1 MSIIKILKKIEHFLK
16 VNVKWTWDSRAF
28 WLRALLCWAIGLAFL
43 WTDYGSNYDY
53 RYQIRGNVYKSSNIA
68 LITITEMDWKKLKN
82 VQVDRFQS
90 LRTLYVN
97 ETLTDNYYWDEE
109 LWARLLTRL
118 LEYNPNKIG
127 VTFFFGSNLG
137 NVRLKRAND
146 RLFQNPK
153 IYWPARISS
162 EGQIQFPIFTRHR
175 DTGLINLYPDADG
188 TIRSFDTSIAEIANF
203 GYVLSDQKREIK
215 TYSKK
220 YFINYQAAPNK
231 IPSYKALDILA
242 GKVKLEEL
250 EGKTLIVG
258 TKDSNEHIYPTPL
271 GFMNKSEV
279 FAQIVD
285 NFNAE
290 RFPRKFPVQF
300 YAFYL
305 AIILILTL
313 LIIFEYPQN
322 YAMAFLLS
330 LGAIIAGF
338 SAWLFD
344 TYYVWT
350 PIFAAAIQ
358 IIATYII
365 FIGFKLTQNERKTWR
380 LEQEKSYLFELEQL
394 KNNFISLI
402 SHDLKTPI
410 AKIQGITTRLMQ
422 TDGPHNKDLETI
434 QNSSQDLYRY
444 IQSILQVTR
453 VESSDFKIRKEAA
466 DINLIIEKVVDQLRP
481 LAFEKNIQIELK
493 LEPMFSIEID
503 TALIHEVIANLI
515 ENAIK
520 YTPKDG
526 LVQICS
532 EEEND
537 FVKFS
542 VRDNG
547 PGIPKDEL
555 DSVWEK
561 FYRGQSH
568 NLTTQGTGLGL
579 YLVKYFIELH
589 QGKVFLESQT
599 ATNEAGPDNIFR
611 TGTKIGFNLPVSSK

>member
-1 MSIIKILKKIEHFLK
+1 MSIIKILKKIEHFLTTYL
-16 VNVKWTWDSRAF
+16 KWAWGARAF

-43 WTDYGSNYDY
+43 WTDYGSNFDY
-53 RYQIRGNVYKSSNIA
+53 RFQVRGNVSKPNDIA
-68 LITITEMDWKKLKN
+68 LILINEMDWKKLRN
-82 VQVDRFQS
+82 VQVDTFES
-90 LRTLYVN
+90 LRSLYVN

-109 LWARLLTRL
+109 LWAHLLRKI
-118 LEYNPNKIG
+118 LEYEPNKIG

-137 NVRLKRAND
+137 NVKISKKNSE
-146 RLFQNPK
+146 LFENPK

-175 DTGLINLYPDADG
+175 ETGLINLYPDMDG
-188 TIRSFDTSIAEIANF
+188 IVRTFETSIAEIPSF
-203 GYVLSDQKREIK
+203 GYVLSDQKRDIK

-220 YFINYQAAPNK
+220 YFINYQAAPEK
-231 IPSYKALDILA
+231 TPSYKAIDLLT
-242 GKVKLEEL
+242 GKIKLEDL
-250 EGKTLIVG
+250 RGKTIIIG
-258 TKDSNEHIYPTPL
+258 TKDSKEHLYPTPM
-271 GFMNKSEV
+271 GFMTKSEL
-279 FAQIVD
+279 FAQVVD
-285 NFNAE
+285 NFNNE
-290 RFPRKFPVQF
+290 RFPRKFPIQF

-322 YAMAFLLS
+322 YALAFLIS

-338 SAWLFD
+338 STWLFD
-344 TYYVWT
+344 TYYVWA
-350 PIFAAAIQ
+350 PIFAALIQ
-358 IIATYII
+358 IVGTYII
-365 FIGFKLTQNERKTWR
+365 FIGFKLAQNERKTWR

-422 TDGPHNKDLETI
+422 SNGPFNKDLETI

-444 IQSILQVTR
+444 IQSILQITR

-466 DINLIIEKVVDQLRP
+466 DINLIIEKAVEQLKP
-481 LAFEKNIQIELK
+481 LAFEKNIKLNVQ

-526 LVQICS
+526 TVEIS
-532 EEEND
+532 SVEAD
-537 FVKFS
+537 DYVRFS

-547 PGIPKDEL
+547 AGIPKEEL

-561 FYRGQSH
+561 FYRGRNH

-589 QGKVFLESQT
+589 RGKVFLESQT
-599 ATNEAGPDNIFR
+599 STNELGQG
-611 TGTKIGFNLPVSSK
+611 TGTNIGFILPFSANEKI

>member
-1 MSIIKILKKIEHFLK
+1 MSIIKILKKIEHFLI
-16 VNVKWTWDSRAF
+16 WAWGARAF
-28 WLRALLCWAIGLAFL
+28 WLRALLCWAVGLAFL

-53 RYQIRGNVYKSSNIA
+53 RFQIRGNVYKKSDVVLVQINES
-68 LITITEMDWKKLKN
+68 DWKKLRN
-82 VQVDRFQS
+82 VQVDTVGS
-90 LRTLYVN
+90 LRALYVN
-97 ETLTDNYYWDEE
+97 ETLTDNYYWDED
-109 LWARLLTRL
+109 LWAHILSKI
-118 LEYNPNKIG
+118 LEYEPKKVGI
-127 VTFFFGSNLG
+127 TFFFGSNLG
-137 NVRLKRAND
+137 NVKISPENSKVFENKK
-146 RLFQNPK
+146 LF
-153 IYWPARISS
+153 WPARISS

-188 TIRSFDTSIAEIANF
+188 IIRSYETSIAEIPSFA
-203 GYVLSDQKREIK
+203 YVLSDQSRDIN
-215 TYSKK
+215 TYKKK
-220 YFINYQAAPNK
+220 YFINFQAVPDK
-231 IPSYKALDILA
+231 IPSYDVIDILA
-242 GKVKLEEL
+242 GKVKAEDLRD
-250 EGKTLIVG
+250 KTILIG
-258 TKDSNEHIYPTPL
+258 TKDSKEHLYPTPF

-279 FAQIVD
+279 FAQILD
-285 NFNAE
+285 NFNNE
-290 RFPRKFPVQF
+290 RFPRKLPIQF

-305 AIILILTL
+305 AIILILSL

-322 YAMAFLLS
+322 YAMAFLIS

-338 SAWLFD
+338 STWLFD

-350 PIFAAAIQ
+350 PIFAALIQ
-358 IIATYII
+358 MIGTYII
-365 FIGFKLTQNERKTWR
+365 FIGFKLAQNERKTWR
-380 LEQEKSYLFELEQL
+380 LEQEKSYMFELEQL

-422 TDGPHNKDLETI
+422 ANGPHNKDLETI

-466 DINLIIEKVVDQLRP
+466 DINLIIEKAVEQLKP
-481 LAFEKNIQIELK
+481 LAFEKNINLNVK

-520 YTPKDG
+520 YTPKGGSVEVSSTDAD
-526 LVQICS
+526 
-532 EEEND
+532 D

-547 PGIPKDEL
+547 AGIPKEEV

-561 FYRGQSH
+561 FYRGRNH

-589 QGKVFLESQT
+589 KGKVFLESQT
-599 ATNEAGPDNIFR
+599 VADEHGLG
-611 TGTKIGFNLPVSSK
+611 TGTHIGFILPISTK